1 MEYKEFVRL
10 VEERSGLSRE
20 EAADLSRAT
29 VETLGDRLSAGEAR
43 HLAAELPAPLRE
55 SLHISERIERF
66 GLRDMVRRVSRR
78 TGLTVEETRGG
89 VSAVLLTL
97 REAVA
102 GEAFDHAM
110 AQLPSE
116 FEQAASERAAPEQ
129 AAPERVTLEQAAS
142 ERATSWQA
150 AT

>member
-43 HLAAELPAPLRE
+43 HLAAELPASLRE

-66 GLRDMVRRVSRR
+66 GLRDLVRRVSRR
-78 TGLTVEETRGG
+78 TGLTVAETRGG
-89 VSAVLLTL
+89 VSAVLVTL

-116 FEQAASERAAPEQ
+116 FERAAFERAAS
-129 AAPERVTLEQAAS
+129 ERVTLEQAAS
-142 ERATSWQA
+142 WQ
-150 AT
+150 TVT